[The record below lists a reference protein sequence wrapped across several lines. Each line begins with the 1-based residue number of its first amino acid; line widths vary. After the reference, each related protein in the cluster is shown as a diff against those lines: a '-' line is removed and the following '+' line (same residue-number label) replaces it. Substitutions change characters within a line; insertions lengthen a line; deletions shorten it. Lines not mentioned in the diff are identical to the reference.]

1 MRDYIITIFGAF
13 FICCNQCKTFKGSCN
28 KKSYK
33 KFDVTIDITSNEC
46 YSTNN
51 TKDVYKEMLANP
63 EVEVSVS
70 SSILK
75 ILMV

>member
-33 KFDVTIDITSNEC
+33 KLDVTIDITLSR
-46 YSTNN
+46 
-51 TKDVYKEMLANP
+51 
-63 EVEVSVS
+63 
-70 SSILK
+70 
-75 ILMV
+75 

>member
-33 KFDVTIDITSNEC
+33 KFDVTIDITSNKC
-46 YSTNN
+46 YSTNIRCN
-51 TKDVYKEMLANP
+51 KQSYNKTRR
-63 EVEVSVS
+63 
-70 SSILK
+70 
-75 ILMV
+75 